1 MLGRVYADAARRAF
15 GQVKMHAHRAYNTA
29 RKMANGFDEAIRI
42 GGRIYH
48 AAKPL
53 LDDIAQATGQE
64 RALGQASRRAAKG
77 YDDYETLRS
86 QVTGAHDKV
95 MHTAGKVK
103 RALGPGVDIGI

>member
-1 MLGRVYADAARRAF
+1 MLGRVYADAARHAF

-29 RKMANGFDEAIRI
+29 RKMANGFDDALRI
-42 GGRIYH
+42 GHRVYH
-48 AAKPL
+48 AARPL

-64 RALGQASRRAAKG
+64 RALGQVTRRAAKG

-86 QVTGAHDKV
+86 QVSGAHDKV

-103 RALGPGVDIGI
+103 QAIDIGL

>member
-1 MLGRVYADAARRAF
+1 MLGRVYANAF
-15 GQVKMHAHRAYNTA
+15 AHAVGQVKLGMHHAYHTA
-29 RKMANGFDEAIRI
+29 TKFANGFDQALRM
-42 GGRIYH
+42 GGKIYH

-64 RALGQASRRAAKG
+64 RALGQVTRRAAKG

-86 QVTGAHDKV
+86 QVSGAHDKV

-103 RALGPGVDIGI
+103 QAIDIGL